1 MKYLLLIYGNEE
13 KWGSLPAD
21 ELTQIIADQDAWNA
35 KYQQTGELLGAYGL
49 GDAVT
54 AKLIRRENGLPA
66 VTDGP
71 YLETKEYVG
80 SLYVLDCES
89 PERAREIAADM
100 PMADRDPVELWP
112 ILHESSPDL

>member
-1 MKYLLLIYGNEE
+1 MKYLLLIYGNDE
-13 KWGSLPAD
+13 KWGSIPLGDMSA
-21 ELTQIIADQDAWNA
+21 IIAAQDAWNR
-35 KYQQTGELLGAYGL
+35 KYQETGELLGAYGL

-80 SLYVLDCES
+80 SLYVLDCDS
-89 PERAREIAADM
+89 AQRAHEIAADM
-100 PMADRDPVELWP
+100 PMADVDPVELWP
-112 ILHESSPDL
+112 ILHESSPDH